1 MACSQKG
8 IKCRGLHK
16 VRPYERNIPLIRK
29 LIVTKDFTQ
38 PLAPELCVAK
48 IFEISGTKFDPDAAA
63 DLWPKI
69 LQHKWLLSEKL
80 GRDAGLRVACIDFL
94 ENMEQARE
102 EYLAYQRRDILN
114 EMGAQTISKELW
126 DTISDS
132 QPPKQIVQR
141 KIILPLTKQDLSKKH
156 GVIPP
161 KTIIFFGPPGTGKTH
176 FAKAIA
182 GALSWWFIEIA
193 PSMLM
198 VDGTEKVGANMRNIM
213 EKSRNLEEAVIFID
227 EFEEIAGRRDEASR
241 VDKSI
246 TNEFLKQV
254 PLLKNQGNNI
264 LFICATNYIRQ
275 LDAALLRPGRFDC
288 IIPVG
293 GLNED
298 ERATILEH
306 YLSKLN
312 TGEVDLD
319 RIIKMTSR
327 FTPADMEY
335 LFQQVA
341 QFAFEQELATKQ
353 DYRVTTDTIFEIIPK
368 IRPTLT
374 EEVIVEFEKDG
385 IAYSRF

>member
-1 MACSQKG
+1 MTEEAREDLSPEACAA
-8 IKCRGLHK
+8 
-16 VRPYERNIPLIRK
+16 
-29 LIVTKDFTQ
+29 T
-38 PLAPELCVAK
+38 
-48 IFEISGTKFDPDAAA
+48 IFETCGTKLETETAAE
-63 DLWPKI
+63 LWPKI

-80 GRDAGLRVACIDFL
+80 SRDVGLRVACIDFL

-102 EYLAYQRRDILN
+102 EYLAYQRRDILG
-114 EMGAQTISKELW
+114 EMGAQTIRKEIW
-126 DTISDS
+126 DTISES
-132 QPPKQIVQR
+132 QPPKQLVQR
-141 KIILPLTKQDLSKKH
+141 KIILPLTRPDLTKKH
-156 GVIPP
+156 GVVPP

-198 VDGTEKVGANMRNIM
+198 VEGSDRVGANLRLVM
-213 EKSRNLEEAVIFID
+213 EKARKLEEAVLFID
-227 EFEEIAGRRDEASR
+227 EFEEIAGSRDEASR

-254 PLLKNQGNNI
+254 PLLKNQGNH
-264 LFICATNYIRQ
+264 LLLICATNYIRD

-288 IIPVG
+288 VIPVG
-293 GLNED
+293 AMNED
-298 ERATILEH
+298 ERATILQH

-312 TGEVDLD
+312 TGEVDLP
-319 RIIKMTSR
+319 RIIKMTNR

-341 QFAFEQELATKQ
+341 QFAFEQELKTQQ

-374 EEVIVEFEKDG
+374 EEVIMEFEKDS
-385 IAYSRF
+385 IAYSRY